1 MIEKMNPF
9 KQIVETMKAF
19 TDTDIFY
26 SLRKQSTGS
35 KFVVALLTSIIAC
48 LLTFILGGFKLA
60 QNKIWDEIIDT
71 LPGFAYSNGQMI
83 FGEKYDHAVGDRAN
97 AYVVVDTDV
106 DTWAFPQYDSTIQGT
121 DVTNKV
127 ASIISS
133 NPQIEGII
141 FVSKNNFI
149 LLNDININTSYQEM
163 KWSDFFGV
171 FGIQSLSKLQIQSH
185 YKEAIMKF
193 AAVLCVLAIPVYIIR
208 LFAITLLLTLVALII
223 KAAQKAEEDFAT
235 LYWMS
240 FYMQSAFMMIIA
252 LFKVCFSGK
261 STVWTIA
268 CFIYYITVM
277 IRVLKN
283 GAPMERSFVGNSGG
297 SPSVGVINDDFEQF
311 MGESTYASDVEEKSD
326 FDLYTKP
333 EENSSPNVGGSPF
346 YTEEATR
353 EQTGQTSGLS
363 GLSLKRDD

>member
-1 MIEKMNPF
+1 MTEKMNPF
-9 KQIVETMKAF
+9 EQIVETMKAF

-26 SLRKQSTGS
+26 KLRKQSSGS
-35 KFVVALLTSIIAC
+35 KFVVALITSIVAC
-48 LLTFILGGFKLA
+48 LFTFIVGGFKLS
-60 QNKIWDEIIDT
+60 QNKAWAEIIDA
-71 LPGFAYSNGQMI
+71 LPGFAYSNGEMI
-83 FGEKYDHAVGDRAN
+83 FGEKYDHAVGDGESV
-97 AYVVVDTDV
+97 YVVVDTDV
-106 DTWAFPQYDSTIQGT
+106 DTWAFPQYDNTVQGT

-127 ASIISS
+127 ASIVS

-141 FVSKNNFI
+141 FVSKKNFI
-149 LLNDININTSYQEM
+149 LLTDIKVNTSYQEM
-163 KWSDFFGV
+163 KWSDFLGV

-185 YKEAIMKF
+185 YKGAIMKF
-193 AAVLCVLAIPVYIIR
+193 ATVLFFFGIPGYILR
-208 LFAITLLLTLVALII
+208 LFFITLILTLVALII
-223 KAAQKAEEDFAT
+223 KAAQKADDDFTT

-277 IRVLKN
+277 TRVLKN
-283 GAPMERSFVGNSGG
+283 GAPMERAFVGNSGP
-297 SPSVGVINDDFEQF
+297 SPSVGVIHDDFEQF
-311 MGESTYASDVEEKSD
+311 MGESNYVRDVEEKSA

-333 EENSSPNVGGSPF
+333 EDNSSPNVGGSPF
-346 YTEEATR
+346 YTEEETR